1 MKKLLGC
8 LLLLIISLT
17 SFADLPNRF
26 LLDSPYPITGQE
38 VPSKKPFENQFV
50 AFLRTWKI
58 PGAAVAIIQ
67 NGHLTYARGFGYA
80 DLRTGQKV
88 MPDSLFRIAS
98 LSKTV
103 TAAAILRLVQNGQ
116 LNLNTP
122 LSSLLDDV
130 PPLPGYKMNPRINAI
145 TIKNL
150 LQMSSGWFGGAHS
163 DIMFG
168 PWSAATKQKLGSV
181 PASCYQVLRMVE
193 SQAPRFRPGSSYAYS
208 NLDYCVLGLV
218 IDKITGQ
225 PYDYEGYEHYV
236 QQNLLQPLMISD
248 MAIGNTELSGR
259 LPNEVIYYNDE
270 SLLSP
275 EEILNSFYLPYSNQQ
290 ILHKNFANAGWLASA
305 VDLAKLVQGIFDGRV
320 MNSKMLAIMTSRPL
334 FRKANAKTYYTMGM
348 IVKKIRRQTYYVF
361 TGSFTGSNGMI
372 VRRPDGTIIAVLFNT
387 RPAPYSFWVK
397 FRPRLQALLLGAKV

>member
-8 LLLLIISLT
+8 LLLIISLT

-26 LLDSPYPITGQE
+26 LLDTAYPITGQE
-38 VPSKKPFENQFV
+38 VPSKKPFENQF
-50 AFLRTWKI
+50 ATFLRMWKI

-67 NGHLTYARGFGYA
+67 NGRLTYARGFGYA
-80 DLRTGQKV
+80 DLRTQQKV

-98 LSKTV
+98 LSKTF
-103 TAAAILRLVQNGQ
+103 TAATILRLVQNGQ

-122 LSSLLDDV
+122 LLSILNDV
-130 PPLPGYKMNPRINAI
+130 PPLPGSKINPRAATI

-150 LQMSSGWFGGAHS
+150 LQMSSGWAGGARS

-168 PWSAATKQKLGSV
+168 PWSAVTKQKLGEV
-181 PASCYQVLRMVE
+181 PASCYQVLRLME
-193 SQAPRFRPGSSYAYS
+193 SQAPRFRPGSSYDYS

-218 IDKITGQ
+218 VDKITGQ
-225 PYDYEGYEHYV
+225 PYDYQGYEHYV
-236 QQNLLQPLMISD
+236 QQNLLQPLMISN

-259 LPNEVIYYNDE
+259 LPDEVVYYNDE

-275 EEILNSFYLPYSNQQ
+275 DEILNSFYLPYSSHQ
-290 ILHKNFANAGWLASA
+290 ILHKNFANGGWLASA
-305 VDLAKLVQGIFDGRV
+305 VDLAKFVQGIFNGQV
-320 MNSKMLAIMTSRPL
+320 INSKMLAIMTSRPS
-334 FRKANAKTYYTMGM
+334 FRKANAMVYYTMGM
-348 IVKKIRRQTYYVF
+348 IVKKIRGQTYYVF

-372 VRRPDGTIIAVLFNT
+372 VRRPDGTIIAVVFNT

-397 FRPRLQALLLGAKV
+397 FRPRLQTLLLGAKV